1 MQIDNLLVD
10 APEFRQSVDAS
21 CVPVRVEPGTKEPD
35 PPANRQKWW
44 YLGATTIDA
53 LVRHHTRN
61 EWAMAKKRTT
71 TAQPAS
77 HWNWDVD
84 DAADAKKLADL
95 PEEDQAAAK
104 KALAEK
110 KRLRAQIDSQVVA

>member
-1 MQIDNLLVD
+1 
-10 APEFRQSVDAS
+10 
-21 CVPVRVEPGTKEPD
+21 
-35 PPANRQKWW
+35 
-44 YLGATTIDA
+44 
-53 LVRHHTRN
+53 
-61 EWAMAKKRTT
+61 MAKKRTT